1 MAKMKRKNVLIIK
14 VFVGQHRLLA
24 LKGLFRIG
32 KLEQLPGINNRK
44 ITNANAI
51 PNESQCVGLN

>member
-1 MAKMKRKNVLIIK
+1 MKRKNVLIIK